1 MNKIELM
8 KKISKSFSLYEASK
22 WLSKS
27 RIELDG
33 KTPANF
39 IKENKIKLVN
49 TLLDQDT
56 KKDGSH

>member
-8 KKISKSFSLYEASK
+8 KKISTSFSLYEASK

-27 RIELDG
+27 RAELNG

-39 IKENKIKLVN
+39 IKQNKIQEVH
-49 TLLDQDT
+49 TLLAQDT
-56 KKDGSH
+56 QKDEGH